1 MFHKR
6 LLKEFRDNQKYVAGM
21 VAAQWGILLANVI
34 LMLAAADFIGE
45 MRAASLETARI
56 LRILLILAAVL
67 LVRGIM
73 NSLNSRFSFR
83 ASTEVKRRLR
93 E

>member
-34 LMLAAADFIGE
+34 LMLAAADFIGD
-45 MRAASLETARI
+45 MRTGSLETAGIWRM
-56 LRILLILAAVL
+56 LLILAAVL

-73 NSLNSRFSFR
+73 NSLNSRFSYR
-83 ASTEVKRRLR
+83 ASTEV
-93 E
+93 